1 MIFRTLTTNE
11 RAESCGFT
19 HVGVVTADD
28 LTQTTVT
35 TAQLI
40 TFTTGIVAGD
50 QVVRVGW
57 YLKLPFQNTLVGADN
72 ATTASVGD
80 TAAVGTHLAPAVV
93 NVNGTEIIWRAGN
106 TAVLYTAG
114 DKLTA
119 NFIPTTG
126 SALSAL
132 NRGELHIYF
141 ALSRLKAISDA
152 IGAASPLKP

>member
-11 RAESCGFT
+11 RAETPGFT

-35 TAQLI
+35 VAQLI
-40 TFTTGIVAGD
+40 QFCALVAGD
-50 QVVRVGW
+50 QVLRVGW
-57 YLKLPFQNTLVGADN
+57 NLRLPFQNTAVPGDN

-106 TAVLYTAG
+106 TAVLYTAA
-114 DKLTA
+114 DKLTV

-132 NRGELHIYF
+132 NRGELHVF
-141 ALSRLKAISDA
+141 FSLSRLKQISDA
-152 IGAASPLKP
+152 IGAASPFKP

>member
-35 TAQLI
+35 IAQLI
-40 TFTTGIVAGD
+40 TFCALVAGD
-50 QVVRVGW
+50 QVVRVAW
-57 YLKLPFQNTLVGADN
+57 YLKKAFQNTADAADN

-80 TAAVGTHLAPAVV
+80 TAAVGTHLAPAII
-93 NVNGTEIIWRAGN
+93 NVNGAIVIWRAGN

-114 DKLTA
+114 DKLTV

-126 SALSAL
+126 KALSAL
-132 NRGELHIYF
+132 NRGELHVYF
-141 ALSRLKAISDA
+141 ALSRLKNISDA
-152 IGAASPLKP
+152 IGPASPVKP

>member
-11 RAESCGFT
+11 RAETPGFT

-28 LTQTTVT
+28 LTATTVT
-35 TAQLI
+35 VAQLI
-40 TFTTGIVAGD
+40 QFCALVAGD
-50 QVVRVGW
+50 QVLRVGW
-57 YLKLPFQNTLVGADN
+57 NLRLPFQNTAVPADN

-106 TAVLYTAG
+106 TAVLYTAA
-114 DKLTA
+114 DKLTV

-126 SALSAL
+126 SALASL
-132 NRGELHIYF
+132 NRGELHVF
-141 ALSRLKAISDA
+141 FSLSRLKQISDA
-152 IGAASPLKP
+152 IGAASPFKP